1 MDRLKEL
8 ITEQIV
14 KTFLTHLL
22 IFFVI
27 LSAVRF
33 IVAQQQRPILKQYTI
48 IQDINFPADFMG
60 TYTLTAYCPCRKCV
74 GRKLIVRTA
83 TGIKPQINRTIA
95 VDPTVIP
102 YGSIV
107 YIEGLGYYIAEDCGG
122 SIKGNSIDIFVANH
136 TEAINFG
143 KQTRNVWIMKKEKQ
157 L

>member
-83 TGIKPQINRTIA
+83 TGTKPQINRTIA